1 MKELYK
7 IYEIMIKSY
16 ILKYKYALEKLPI
29 EKLKSE
35 LEKFL
40 ETNDKSLKIKSLVN
54 IMKINKLK
62 IS

>member
-1 MKELYK
+1 
-7 IYEIMIKSY
+7 MIKSY

-29 EKLKSE
+29 EKLKTE